1 MNPSLILSPLSLSP
15 SGKSALAQAFAIARW
30 YDAEV
35 HVLQVRGRRRTELKA
50 VATPLAEAR
59 IESRF
64 TQFVDSVNPAGI
76 RISVMELAGDPVA
89 AVSDYAKRTDADLI
103 VVAKHGRP
111 FGSYW
116 RPGAYAT
123 DLARTS
129 SCPILAVPETPDA
142 SPNARAPYIEVLC
155 AADFSPASA
164 AALNHAL
171 ALAQQSGGRITLL
184 HVLEGYPYETVYSGA
199 RAMRLIEDYDMRVEK
214 TTRELRRLV
223 PPDAYNWCEVETTV
237 EAGVA
242 HRSILAKASEIQA
255 DLIVMGLPDRSTFNR
270 VVMGSTTTPVLRRA
284 KCPVL
289 IVPSNRA
296 DQRTVPDDW
305 GPAVED
311 AHSGFL
317 VRPDEGDVSARI
329 G

>member
-1 MNPSLILSPLSLSP
+1 M
-15 SGKSALAQAFAIARW
+15 
-30 YDAEV
+30 
-35 HVLQVRGRRRTELKA
+35 
-50 VATPLAEAR
+50 
-59 IESRF
+59 
-64 TQFVDSVNPAGI
+64 
-76 RISVMELAGDPVA
+76 
-89 AVSDYAKRTDADLI
+89 
-103 VVAKHGRP
+103 
-111 FGSYW
+111 
-116 RPGAYAT
+116 
-123 DLARTS
+123 
-129 SCPILAVPETPDA
+129 
-142 SPNARAPYIEVLC
+142 
-155 AADFSPASA
+155 DFSSASA

-171 ALAQQSGGRITLL
+171 TLAQQSGGRITLL

-199 RAMRLIEDYDMRVEK
+199 RAMRLIEEYDVRVEK

-237 EAGVA
+237 ESGVA
-242 HRSILAKASEIQA
+242 HRSILAKATEIQA